1 MPRGTH
7 KKKVWI
13 GRCNRMIEYVDP
25 LVAKSLQAL
34 RERAQ
39 HPVQLALI
47 MCKATRHDVFTS
59 LETTPYAAIK
69 YSAKIREEMLGI
81 QPDGLIVTIAME
93 GRGAWHG
100 CGRHRLL

>member
-13 GRCNRMIEYVDP
+13 GRCNRVIEYVDP

-59 LETTPYAAIK
+59 LETTPYAAIE

-81 QPDGLIVTIAME
+81 QPGGLIVTIALE
-93 GRGAWHG
+93 GRGALHG

>member
-1 MPRGTH
+1 
-7 KKKVWI
+7 
-13 GRCNRMIEYVDP
+13 MIEYVDP

-59 LETTPYAAIK
+59 LETTPYAAI
-69 YSAKIREEMLGI
+69 
-81 QPDGLIVTIAME
+81 
-93 GRGAWHG
+93 
-100 CGRHRLL
+100 

>member
-1 MPRGTH
+1 
-7 KKKVWI
+7 
-13 GRCNRMIEYVDP
+13 MIEYVDA

-34 RERAQ
+34 REGPQ
-39 HPVQLALI
+39 HPVNLALI

-81 QPDGLIVTIAME
+81 QPDGLIVTIAKE